1 MEPSNPQLGDSNAL
15 IAQERSQPNTER
27 GRAGVSQ
34 RNRRA
39 WSPYSQPT
47 STAIGKPEPK
57 QLNKET
63 MIKIYFPPNLG
74 G

>member
-1 MEPSNPQLGDSNAL
+1 MPSLHKTGLSRTP
-15 IAQERSQPNTER
+15 R
-27 GRAGVSQ
+27 GHAGVSQ

-39 WSPYSQPT
+39 WSPYPLPT
-47 STAIGKPEPK
+47 STAIAKTELK

-63 MIKIYFPPNLG
+63 MIKTYFPSNLG